1 MRRSFAVIG
10 AVALGLVAAAVFA
23 VVPSE
28 TSQAASS
35 TATFVVPADNGYGIA
50 ECAASTCGKVVA
62 DQWCLAQGYAAAV
75 EFGMI
80 DPVETTGSIA
90 RPVRAVSSET
100 RPFSITCTQ

>member
-10 AVALGLVAAAVFA
+10 AVALGLVGATVFA
-23 VVPSE
+23 IVPSE
-28 TSQAASS
+28 TSQAASA
-35 TATFVVPADNGYGIA
+35 TATFVVPADDGYGIA

-75 EFGMI
+75 EFGMV

-90 RPVRAVSSET
+90 RPVRATASDT
-100 RPFSITCTQ
+100 RPFSITCSQ